1 MATDDLFPFTVSLS
15 AEQWANTKKR
25 MAFLEAVLTEVMRDH
40 SRLREW
46 FTAKELAT
54 LKLPQLPTT
63 AEGIARKAAHHNWR
77 KMRVKW
83 DGREV
88 WGYHFSS
95 LPNAAFEA
103 FIRRLIDIPDFEG
116 LDIPDYTPPQSKAQ
130 EKQAPTPQWMLP
142 LMRIIK
148 GKRAKT
154 WQEAYT
160 LLTAES
166 QLQAAPQDVE
176 KAFKSMCK

>member
-1 MATDDLFPFTVSLS
+1 MGEDLFPFVVTVS

-25 MAFLEAVLTEVMRDH
+25 MAFLEAVLTQVMRDH
-40 SRLREW
+40 SHLREW
-46 FTAKELAT
+46 FSAKELAVMQ
-54 LKLPQLPTT
+54 LHGLPSTP
-63 AEGIARKAAHHNWR
+63 EGITRKAAHH
-77 KMRVKW
+77 KW
-83 DGREV
+83 HKKRIEHDGRIV

-95 LPNAAFEA
+95 LPNASFEA
-103 FIRRLIDIPDFEG
+103 FMRRLIDIPDFEG
-116 LDIPDYTPPQSKAQ
+116 LDIPDYTPPPP
-130 EKQAPTPQWMLP
+130 KQGPTPEWTLP

-166 QLQAAPQDVE
+166 RLKAAPQDVE
-176 KAFKSMCK
+176 RAFKSMYK